1 MNSARI
7 RLTGFISRHPAIV
20 TALRRLRLNT
30 PGANVNP

>member
-20 TALRRLRLNT
+20 TALRWLHLNS
-30 PGANVNP
+30 PGGNVNP